1 MKNTNEKTLKQAIEE
16 LVRAYGLNDK
26 LLKTQVEQVWEQ
38 IVGKDLAKHTGRI
51 TMQQS
56 KLTVEIT
63 SDALRHELSFSKT
76 KLIALINETLGKSVV
91 SEIEFF

>member
-51 TMQQS
+51 DIDKTTL
-56 KLTVEIT
+56 KIEIT
-63 SDALRHELSFSKT
+63 SSALRHELSFSKT
-76 KLIALINETLGKSVV
+76 KLIALINEALGKSVV

>member
-1 MKNTNEKTLKQAIEE
+1 ML
-16 LVRAYGLNDK
+16 
-26 LLKTQVEQVWEQ
+26 
-38 IVGKDLAKHTGRI
+38 
-51 TMQQS
+51 QS

>member
-26 LLKTQVEQVWEQ
+26 LLKTQIEQVWEQ

-51 TMQQS
+51 DIDKSTL
-56 KLTVEIT
+56 KIEIT
-63 SDALRHELSFSKT
+63 SSALRHELSFSKT
-76 KLIALINETLGKSVV
+76 VILERLNEALGKKVLT
-91 SEIEFF
+91 EIFFY

>member
-38 IVGKDLAKHTGRI
+38 IVGKDLAKHTGKI
-51 TMQQS
+51 SMIQS
-56 KLTVEIT
+56 KLIVEIT

-76 KLIALINETLGKSVV
+76 KLIALINETLGKSVI

>member
-51 TMQQS
+51 DIDKTTL
-56 KLTVEIT
+56 KIEIT
-63 SDALRHELSFSKT
+63 SSALRHELSFSKS
-76 KLIALINETLGKSVV
+76 KLISLINQELGKSVV
-91 SEIEFF
+91 TDIVIF

>member
-26 LLKTQVEQVWEQ
+26 LLKTQVEQIWEE

-51 TMQQS
+51 DMDKSTL
-56 KLTVEIT
+56 KIEIT
-63 SDALRHELSFSKT
+63 SSALRHELSFSKT
-76 KLIALINETLGKSVV
+76 IILERLNERLGKKIIT
-91 SEIEFF
+91 EILFY